1 MGREF
6 LLGFNYWARGLGTSM
21 WRDWRPD
28 IIESDIKLMSELGVN
43 AIRFF
48 IMLQDF
54 SDPHADVI
62 KESCKNLRNF
72 LLKLK
77 EYGIKGYATLL
88 VGHMSGRNWI
98 IPFEG
103 KEGVYSLEFIHKL
116 RKFLKSLISCVGK
129 DVIRECIG
137 GWVIS
142 NELML
147 YARPKSRSE
156 YLGFVKAV
164 KELINELDPGKP
176 VGLGDVSDKGSEPP
190 NMAEVADYNS
200 FHLYYYDADVVRHG
214 LTYAFATDL
223 YSLGGE
229 VPVIAEEL
237 GFSSAQYSDE
247 EIAKFLR
254 VALTTVLANGASG
267 AMIWCFADFDR
278 EGEPPYLWKPFELR
292 FGVVNSNGK
301 LKPQAKV
308 VKEFA
313 KIINELRVRG
323 IYGRFKVLKDP
334 IAITYPAFIY
344 RDDIQFITY
353 DFIDIITNLLESYVA
368 LKTLGL
374 NPIVIPEEYLPK
386 FKGSTKLVVVPSI
399 PTLLS
404 TTWRFFIRYTEEGGV
419 LYYSFAK
426 YLSWLHEAPTHLWSE
441 LFSVKPSLPAG
452 SVGSEPPSKL
462 IINYEGKERTVRVPR
477 GRGDVLGYRFSPLN
491 SEVIGRDEL
500 GNPQVFINKLGKGYA
515 ILNSVPIEALSYNRF
530 VIDEYREDLQM
541 LYSLLLKTSNISPKV
556 LVKASQKSLETVIWG
571 NEGNEYVLFLINHSQ
586 SPIKAEVL
594 LNNIIR
600 GYEIIGSL
608 DMEVIELT
616 NNKLLVEGDGR
627 SSTVIYLET

>member
-1 MGREF
+1 MEREF

-28 IIESDIKLMSELGVN
+28 IIESDIKLMSELGIN

-54 SDPHADVI
+54 SDPHACVI
-62 KESCKNLRNF
+62 KESCRRLRNF

-103 KEGVYSLEFIHKL
+103 REGLYSLEFIHKL
-116 RKFLKSLISCVGK
+116 RKFLKSLINCVGE
-129 DVIRECIG
+129 DVIRECIS

-147 YARPKSRSE
+147 YARPKNRSE

-164 KELINELDPGKP
+164 KGLINELDPGKP
-176 VGLGDVSDKGSEPP
+176 VSLGDVSDKGSEPP
-190 NMAEVADYNS
+190 NMAEVANYNS
-200 FHLYYYDADVVRHG
+200 FHLYYYDADVVRQG
-214 LTYAFATDL
+214 LAYAFATDL

-267 AMIWCFADFDR
+267 AIIWCFADFDK
-278 EGEPPYLWKPFELR
+278 EDEPPYLWKPFELR
-292 FGVVNSNGK
+292 FGVVNPNGN
-301 LKPQAKV
+301 LKPQASV

-313 KIINELRVRG
+313 KIVNELRVRG
-323 IYGRFKVLKDP
+323 IYGKFKVLKDP
-334 IAITYPAFIY
+334 IVITYPAFIY

-353 DFIDIITNLLESYVA
+353 DPVDILTNLLESYVS

-374 NPIVIPEEYLPK
+374 NPIVIPEEYLLK
-386 FKGSTKLVVVPSI
+386 FESSTRLVIAPSI

-404 TTWRFFIRYTEEGGV
+404 TTWRWFIKYVEKGGV

-426 YLSWLHEAPTHLWSE
+426 YVSWLHEAPTHLWSD
-441 LFSVKPSLPAG
+441 LFSVIPSLPAG
-452 SVGSEPPSKL
+452 SVGLEPPSKL
-462 IINYEGKERTVRVPR
+462 IINYGGESNSIRVFR
-477 GRGDVLGYRFSPLN
+477 GRDDVLGYKFSPLN
-491 SEVIGRDEL
+491 SEVIGKDEL
-500 GNPQVFINKLGKGYA
+500 GNPQVFINRLGRGYA
-515 ILNSVPIEALSYNRF
+515 ILNSVPIEALGYNRF
-530 VIDEYREDLQM
+530 AIDACRGDLQKF
-541 LYSLLLKTSNISPKV
+541 YSLLLKISNISPKV
-556 LVKASQKSLETVIWG
+556 LVRTFQKSLETAIWG
-571 NEGNEYVLFLINHSQ
+571 NGGNEYVLFLINHSQ
-586 SPIKAEVL
+586 YPSKAEISL
-594 LNNIIR
+594 SNSIR
-600 GYEIIGSL
+600 RYEIIGSL
-608 DMEVIELT
+608 GAEVIKLN
-616 NNKLLVEGDGR
+616 NNKLLVEADGR
-627 SSTVIYLET
+627 SSAVVYLET